1 MLRQVGIE
9 PPHWHDVGGVLKD
22 YQTRFPGL
30 DAARIDHLAEVSA
43 WLRKEREFSFY
54 GDIDFI
60 PTERYTAEDASRAVD
75 DATAVVS
82 TAATV
87 IIRRD

>member
-1 MLRQVGIE
+1 M
-9 PPHWHDVGGVLKD
+9 
-22 YQTRFPGL
+22 TN
-30 DAARIDHLAEVSA
+30 ASLAEVDRLADASA

-60 PTERYTAEDASRAVD
+60 PTERYSAMDAKRAVD
-75 DATAVVS
+75 DATYVVA

-87 IIRRD
+87 ITRAL